1 MTMNPDGV
9 TVTAHA
15 LHVPDPIGGSVATAA
30 RDLFASVAPEP
41 ACGPDQAHTVLGRKG
56 LLFKEDATRLALCA
70 VHRAFGLPPGKL
82 TEPLPGAEH
91 TAVVVSSNVGNART
105 VRDIVTGMRAGSAHD
120 VSPLNG
126 PNASSNVI
134 ASTLAIR
141 YGFTGPNLMV
151 CSGATSGLDAIRLG
165 VLLLRGERARRV
177 VVVGVEPDD
186 EVAGGLAALRPAA
199 PGTTVPVPLRAAAA
213 CVVLE
218 PGGAGPRLGNVR
230 RHTRPDD
237 IADDLRA
244 CVTSPAGDV
253 TQALTPPAAL
263 RLTAPGAPG
272 AGGGIDLTPHLG
284 EVYGALGVVQL
295 AVAAAW
301 LGSGQ
306 PSGPGGAL
314 ITCGDGEDGYASV
327 RLDPA
332 DVPAPAGGG

>member
-30 RDLFASVAPEP
+30 RDLFSSVAPEP
-41 ACGPDQAHTVLGRKG
+41 ACRPDQAHTVLGRKG

-105 VRDIVTGMRAGSAHD
+105 VRDIVAGMRAGSAHD

-151 CSGATSGLDAIRLG
+151 CSGATSGLDAVRLG
-165 VLLLRGERARRV
+165 ALLLRGERARRV
-177 VVVGVEPDD
+177 VVVGAEPDD
-186 EVAGGLAALRPAA
+186 EVARGLAALRPAA
-199 PGTTVPVPLRAAAA
+199 PGTTLPVPLRAAAA

-218 PGGAGPRLGNVR
+218 HGGSGPRLGNVR

-237 IADDLRA
+237 IADDLA
-244 CVTSPAGDV
+244 
-253 TQALTPPAAL
+253 PPAAL

-272 AGGGIDLTPHLG
+272 AGGGIDLTAHLG

-314 ITCGDGEDGYASV
+314 ITCGDGEDGYASA

-332 DVPAPAGGG
+332 DVPALAGGG